1 MKFEV
6 VKPRFEIIVPP
17 GDNPREYFN
26 GLLNI
31 IEIGGRN
38 CYKTEERIKDSESR
52 NKFIK
57 SIISR
62 GHLSVIEHATITVR
76 FVGSRSMSHQLVRHR
91 IAAISQESQRY
102 CNYSKGRFGDLQVI
116 RPLSISKIDNDNVFT
131 SDDVEQNQALE
142 WIYSVQ
148 KAVEI
153 YELLIEGGVS
163 PEDARSVLP
172 NACKTDVIITMNM
185 RTWRHF
191 FNMRC
196 DKHAQWEIRA
206 LACGLMISFKEL
218 IPVIFDD
225 FKLKGSKEN
234 DWKLDSWLGYPEN
247 HWGDSDY
254 TKGKILAT
262 DVDQIPQLVER
273 RSD

>member
-17 GDNPREYFN
+17 GVNPKEYFN
-26 GLLNI
+26 SLLDI
-31 IEIGGRN
+31 IEIAGRT
-38 CYKTEERIKDSESR
+38 CYKTEERIDTDESR

-57 SIISR
+57 GIINR
-62 GHLSVIEHATITVR
+62 GHMSVIEHASITAR
-76 FVGSRSMSHQLVRHR
+76 LVGSRSMSHQLVRHR
-91 IAAISQESQRY
+91 LAAISQESQRY
-102 CNYSKGRFGDLQVI
+102 CNYSKDKFGDAIQVI
-116 RPLSISKIDNDNVFT
+116 KPITIGEGEVADPSWMHWD
-131 SDDVEQNQALE
+131 
-142 WIYSVQ
+142 SVMLVAARQ
-148 KAVEI
+148 
-153 YELLIEGGVS
+153 YDELIKCKVP

-172 NACKTDVIITMNM
+172 NACKTEVVITMNM

-206 LACGLMISFKEL
+206 LACGLLVSFKEL

-225 FKLKGSKEN
+225 FELEGWEEG
-234 DWKLDSWLGYPEN
+234 WLGYPET

-254 TKGKILAT
+254 TKGEILST
-262 DVDQIPQLVER
+262 SVDQIPQLVEMR
-273 RSD
+273 PD